1 MTFNVTS
8 PITGAAQTG
17 LTSPTYTTVADSNP
31 DAFTKQ
37 FAVTGLGGTQAG
49 VIPHSVSSPFLIN
62 MSRPQQP
69 KKLSPVNPI
78 TGQLGS
84 VPLNTYKVR
93 TIKGVIPLA
102 AQAAREMRITTIV
115 EVPAGA
121 DTADPLSIRAA
132 LSAHFGVV
140 AQQTSNIG
148 DTVQSGL
155 L

>member
-17 LTSPTYTTVADSNP
+17 LTSPTYTTIADSNP

-49 VIPHSVSSPFLIN
+49 VIPHSVSSPFVIN

-69 KKLSPVNPI
+69 KRLQPVNPV
-78 TGQLGS
+78 TGALGT

-93 TIKGVIPLA
+93 TTKGVIPLA
-102 AQAAREMRITTIV
+102 GQAAREMRITTIV

-121 DTADPLSIRAA
+121 DTADPLSIRAC
-132 LSAHFGVV
+132 LSAHFG
-140 AQQTSNIG
+140 ALSQQTSNIG